1 LDTSVDRAG
10 FVRQLYNLRH
20 VLVRK
25 EEIEDTG
32 AKILQLQKKIEK
44 HKGHPMKTFNTKDTP
59 GTNNPQGNKRRRG
72 DDAGATDCAELG
84 PRGYEVEAEL

>member
-1 LDTSVDRAG
+1 
-10 FVRQLYNLRH
+10 
-20 VLVRK
+20 VLVRE

-32 AKILQLQKKIEK
+32 AKIWQSQKKIEK

-72 DDAGATDCAELG
+72 DDAGGGAGGAGATDLTAMREL
-84 PRGYEVEAEL
+84 